1 MGNCMKCGHELG
13 EGSLFCN
20 QCGAKTNSKE
30 IDRQPKAGLNK
41 TVLYGGIAAAA
52 AVVIIVVVFMF
63 GSDPVK
69 KFMSAIESNEYT
81 EASQIYEEKIKG
93 NTEREKDTEISLK
106 AYIDETRENFVTEKS
121 SYAVAS
127 TKLETVGKTALLSAE
142 VKGAQEAIGKLN
154 DSRTAFVTGQE
165 LMANEKPKEALLEF
179 KKVIEED
186 RNFAEAQTLIESS
199 TETFKTT
206 VLQEAEEFA
215 AKEQYQEAMN
225 ALDSALS
232 VVGEDADLSAK
243 RTVYETKNEEKIA
256 EERKKKMEEA
266 KTKQEVTVERARI
279 IVQSDV
285 YKSLYPDMMEVVVRN
300 QTSKTVK
307 NMEVSMLAYDAKG
320 LPIKIEPQFGFQSNY
335 EHIGTAENVNIT
347 PNSTAGEDY
356 GWSLADPHNI
366 DTLIA
371 CVKMVEYY
379 DGTTWENPY
388 YEYWLEEY
396 KEKPK
401 QGSTT
406 QI

>member
-1 MGNCMKCGHELG
+1 MSHCMKCGNELS

-20 QCGAKTNSKE
+20 RCGAKAEAKE
-30 IDRQPKAGLNK
+30 PDRQPKRGLNK
-41 TVLYGGIAAAA
+41 TVLYGSIAAVAA
-52 AVVIIVVVFMF
+52 IAVIVVVFVF

-69 KFMSAIESNEYT
+69 KFMSAIESNEYV

-93 NTEREKDTEISLK
+93 NTEREKDTETSLK
-106 AYIDETRENFVTEKS
+106 AYIDETRENFMSEKS
-121 SYAVAS
+121 SFAVTS
-127 TKLETVGKTALLSAE
+127 TKLETIGKTALLASE

-154 DSRTAFVTGQE
+154 DSRTAFITGQE
-165 LMANEKPKEALLEF
+165 FLANDKPKEALLEF

-186 RNFAEAQTLIESS
+186 RNFAEAQTLIEAS
-199 TETFKTT
+199 TETFKTI
-206 VLQEAEEFA
+206 VLEEAEGFA
-215 AKEQYQEAMN
+215 AKEQFQEAMT
-225 ALDSALS
+225 ALDSGIA
-232 VVGEDADLSAK
+232 VVGDDADLSAK

-256 EERKKKMEEA
+256 EERKKKMEEE

-300 QTSKTVK
+300 QTQKTIK
-307 NMEVSMLAYDAKG
+307 NMEISMLAYDANG

-371 CVKMVEYY
+371 CVKTVEYY

-388 YEYWLEEY
+388 YEFWLEEY

-401 QGSTT
+401 QGATT